1 MSPRGSLS
9 LRLSLFYGAIFSV
22 IGIQLPFWPLY
33 LSDKGMTPAQIGQIM
48 ASAFFIKIVTN
59 PLVGHV
65 VDRHG
70 DRRLPLLALSL
81 VAAVATAAF
90 ALADSFTALL
100 LVTLASSA
108 AFTAM
113 MPLGDSLTMLCAGT
127 HRLDYGRIRLWGS
140 LTFIAAAT
148 LSGALLVDA
157 PRAAILWS
165 VFAGQGLSVAA
176 VWLLPDIRSP
186 RAPPRQPL
194 GALIA
199 SPPFL
204 LFLATS
210 SLTQVSHMIYYGFA
224 TLYWR
229 AAGLSGGVIGALW
242 AEGVIAEVI
251 LFAFGARLVARFG
264 PGKLMAAAGIAG
276 ALRWTVLALTT
287 DPWAL
292 ASVQFL
298 HAFTFGANHLGAMHF
313 INRATPPGLSARAQG
328 IYSSIT
334 MGVAPGLAMLVAGRL
349 YEALGGHAF
358 FVTSVLSAAGA
369 GLSVLL
375 MRRWH
380 GGAIALGANE
390 R

>member
-9 LRLSLFYGAIFSV
+9 LRLSLFYGAVFSV

-33 LSDKGMTPAQIGQIM
+33 LSGKGMSPAQIGQIM
-48 ASAFFIKIVTN
+48 ASAFFIKILTN
-59 PLVGHV
+59 PVIGHI
-65 VDRHG
+65 VDKRG
-70 DRRLPLLALSL
+70 DRRLPLLALAL
-81 VAAVATAAF
+81 VAAIASMAF
-90 ALADSFTALL
+90 AVADNFTALL
-100 LVTLASSA
+100 VVTLVSSA

-113 MPLGDSLTMLCAGT
+113 MPLGDSLTMLSAGT

-140 LTFIAAAT
+140 LAFIATAT
-148 LSGALLVDA
+148 LSGWLLVDA
-157 PRAAILWS
+157 PRPAILWS
-165 VFAGQGLSVAA
+165 VVAGQVLSVAA
-176 VWLLPDIRSP
+176 VWLLPDIRSQ

-199 SPPFL
+199 SPAFL
-204 LFLATS
+204 LFLATT

-229 AAGLSGGVIGALW
+229 GAGLSGGVIGALW
-242 AEGVIAEVI
+242 AEGVVAEVI
-251 LFAFGARLVARFG
+251 LFAFGARLLSRFG
-264 PGKLMAAAGIAG
+264 PSQLMAAAGIAG

-313 INRATPPGLSARAQG
+313 INRAAPAGLSARAQG

-334 MGVAPGLAMLVAGRL
+334 MGVVPGLAMLVAGRL
-349 YEALGGHAF
+349 YEGLGGSAF
-358 FVTSVLSAAGA
+358 LVTSVLSAAGA
-369 GLSVLL
+369 GLSVVL
-375 MRRWH
+375 MRRWS
-380 GGAIALGANE
+380 GRVVVE
-390 R
+390 